1 MVYKSFDKKPKDT
14 PGGAIKSKTMP
25 NQQLAD
31 ELHKLINRKF
41 KKYKV
46 YSSFKDNIWGADL
59 ADMQLIKRHNDGIW
73 FLLCIIDIYCKYP
86 WVVPLKDKKGITIT
100 NAFQKTLDE
109 VWSM

>member
-1 MVYKSFDKKPKDT
+1 MMNTRKVLLQWFINLLIKSQDT
-14 PGGAIKSKTMP
+14 SSGAIKSKTMP

-59 ADMQLIKRHNDGIW
+59 ADMQLIKRYNEGI
-73 FLLCIIDIYCKYP
+73 
-86 WVVPLKDKKGITIT
+86 
-100 NAFQKTLDE
+100 
-109 VWSM
+109 